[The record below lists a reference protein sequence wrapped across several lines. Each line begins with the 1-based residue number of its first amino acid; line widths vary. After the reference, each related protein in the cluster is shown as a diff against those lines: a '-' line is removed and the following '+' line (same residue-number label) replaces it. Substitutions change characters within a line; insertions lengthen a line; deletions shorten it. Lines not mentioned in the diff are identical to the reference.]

1 MLPEDFEFGPLV
13 IVAAIIGGSV
23 LAGAISHWFLR
34 HLAGKDPG
42 AKGVKVLLLGGLRR
56 IDMPIF
62 ILLGLYGATMAAPIA
77 SGTQQVVLALL
88 RVAALLAFTFAG
100 AGMAGNLVAQYAAR
114 NDRLPGATTIF
125 ANIVRV
131 LVWTIGGLVV
141 LQTVGVS
148 VAPIL
153 GALGVGGL
161 AVALALQDTLSNLFA
176 GLHII
181 TSKKLLPGDYVE
193 FDSGEEGYVQDVNW
207 RNTTIKTLG
216 NNAIVLPNSRVA
228 TAILTNYYQPSTE
241 SSLIVQVGVSY
252 SSDLEAVERVTVE
265 VGREVLAEVSGGIE
279 DFEPLIRYHNFG
291 DSSIDFSV
299 ILRIAEP
306 TAQYLIKHEFVKRL
320 HARYQREGI
329 DIPFPIRQVISGDQ
343 DPPRHL
349 WAQEADPD

>member
-1 MLPEDFEFGPLV
+1 MIPDDLEFGPLV
-13 IVAAIIGGSV
+13 VVAALIGGSI

-34 HLAGKDPG
+34 RVADRNDPAAG
-42 AKGVKVLLLGGLRR
+42 GVKVLLLGGLRR
-56 IDMPIF
+56 IDLPIF
-62 ILLGLYGATMAAPIA
+62 ILLGLYGATLAAPLA

-193 FDSGEEGYVQDVNW
+193 FDSGEKGYVQDVNW

-241 SSLIVQVGVSY
+241 SSLVIPVGVSY
-252 SSDLEAVERVTVE
+252 SSDLEMVERVTEE
-265 VGREVLAEVSGGIE
+265 VGSEVLADVTGGIP
-279 DFEPLIRYHNFG
+279 DFKPFIRYNNFG

-306 TAQYLIKHEFVKRL
+306 TDQYLIKHEFIKRL

-329 DIPFPIRQVISGDQ
+329 EIPFPIRRVISG
-343 DPPRHL
+343 
-349 WAQEADPD
+349 E